1 MSPKKKQ
8 QKLLTGPTNISEH
21 LWHYDGANTYKEFG
35 TEKRRGWFGGR
46 HSGATQEEKYLDKLS
61 RYMSAG
67 GMRHETTVEDERDS
81 PTARRRR
88 VEKGLIA
95 LAVIWLIFRFVK
107 L

>member
-1 MSPKKKQ
+1 MARSQKKQ
-8 QKLLTGPTNISEH
+8 NLLSGPTNISDQ
-21 LWHYDGANTYKEFG
+21 LWHYDGTSTYKEFEAG
-35 TEKRRGWFGGR
+35 KHRGWFR
-46 HSGATQEEKYLDKLS
+46 RKHTPQEEKYLDKLS

-67 GMRHETTVEDERDS
+67 GLRHETTVEDERDS

-95 LAVIWLIFRFVK
+95 LAIVWLIFRFVQ